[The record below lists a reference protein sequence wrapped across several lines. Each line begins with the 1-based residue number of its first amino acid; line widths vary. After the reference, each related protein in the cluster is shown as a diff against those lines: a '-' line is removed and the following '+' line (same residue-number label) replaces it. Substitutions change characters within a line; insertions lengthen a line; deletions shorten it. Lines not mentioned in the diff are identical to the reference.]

1 MRIQKLSS
9 KSTDDM
15 YDDLKTILESELTA
29 MRENGTYKEERVL
42 ESPQGREITVKGK
55 KLLNFCANNYL
66 GLSGTE
72 LMEKASEEAVKQWGY
87 GLASVR
93 FICGTQTIHK
103 DLEKA
108 VAELVGTEDA
118 VLYSSCF
125 MANVGLFQT
134 FFGAEDVIISDEL
147 NHASIIDSVRL
158 SKAERHV
165 FKHMDM
171 TDLEE
176 KLKAAA
182 GKRLR
187 VIATDGVFSMDG
199 DIAPLKKICDL
210 ADKYEALVM
219 VDDAHAVGVM
229 GENGGGTS
237 EYCGVLGRVDFIT
250 GNFGKAFGGAGRAFT
265 ATREKTAHYFPNR
278 SRTYLFSNSLD
289 TAVTGAS
296 LFIIS
301 HLKSHPEYRERLWA
315 NTKLFRKL
323 MSDNGFKVSDAQ
335 HPITPIM
342 LGDEKKAVE
351 MAKALFD
358 EGIYVIGFAFPVVPK
373 GKARIRVQISAAH
386 TKEDIETAVKKFTSV
401 GKKFG
406 VV

>member
-1 MRIQKLSS
+1 MR
-9 KSTDDM
+9 DM
-15 YDDLKTILESELTA
+15 YDKLRPILETELA
-29 MRENGTYKEERVL
+29 AAKENGTYKEERVL
-42 ESPQGREITVKGK
+42 ESKQGREITVRGK

-66 GLSGTE
+66 GLAGTE
-72 LMEKASEEAVKQWGY
+72 LVEKASEEAVKKWGY

-108 VAELVGTEDA
+108 VAELVGQEDA

-134 FFGAEDVIISDEL
+134 FFGEQDAIITDEL
-147 NHASIIDSVRL
+147 NHASIIDAIRL
-158 SKAERHV
+158 SKAERHI

-171 TDLEE
+171 ADLEE
-176 KLKAAA
+176 KLKATKD
-182 GKRLR
+182 KRLK
-187 VIATDGVFSMDG
+187 VVATDGVFSMDG
-199 DIAPLKKICDL
+199 DIAPLKEICDL
-210 ADKYEALVM
+210 AERYDALVM
-219 VDDAHAVGVM
+219 VDDAHATGVM
-229 GENGGGTS
+229 GKNGGGTP
-237 EYCGVLGRVDFIT
+237 EHCGVADKVDFVT
-250 GNFGKAFGGAGRAFT
+250 GTFGKALGGAGGAFT
-265 ATREKTAHYFPNR
+265 ATHIEAADYLRNR
-278 SRTYLFSNSLD
+278 SRSYLFSNSLD

-296 LFIIS
+296 LVVIE
-301 HLKSHPEYRERLWA
+301 HLKAHPEFRERLWD

-323 MSDNGFKVSDAQ
+323 MAENGFKVSDAQ

-373 GKARIRVQISAAH
+373 GKARIRVQVSAAH
-386 TKEDIETAVKKFTSV
+386 TKEDIEKAVEKFTLV

>member
-1 MRIQKLSS
+1 
-9 KSTDDM
+9 M
-15 YDDLKTILESELTA
+15 YKNLKPILESELA
-29 MRENGTYKEERVL
+29 VAKENGTYKVERVL
-42 ESPQGREITVKGK
+42 ESAQGREITVGGRKY
-55 KLLNFCANNYL
+55 LNFCANNYL
-66 GLSGTE
+66 GLSGTK
-72 LMEKASEEAVKQWGY
+72 LMEKASEEAVKKWGY

-93 FICGTQTIHK
+93 FICGTQTVHK

-125 MANVGLFQT
+125 MANLGLFQT
-134 FFGAEDVIISDEL
+134 FFGDQDAIISDEL
-147 NHASIIDSVRL
+147 NHASVIDAIRL
-158 SKAERHV
+158 TKSERLV

-171 TDLEE
+171 ADLEE
-176 KLKAAA
+176 KLKATA
-182 GKRLR
+182 GKRLKI
-187 VIATDGVFSMDG
+187 IATDGVFSMDG
-199 DIAPLKKICDL
+199 DIAPLKEICDL

-229 GENGGGTS
+229 GKNGGGTP
-237 EYCGVLGRVDFIT
+237 EHCGVVGRVDFIT
-250 GNFGKAFGGAGRAFT
+250 GTFGKALGGAGGAYT
-265 ATREKTAHYFPNR
+265 ATHREAADYLRNR

-296 LFIIS
+296 LWLIGY
-301 HLKSHPEYRERLWA
+301 LKSHAEYRERLWG
-315 NTKLFRKL
+315 NTKLFREL
-323 MSDNGFKVSDAQ
+323 MKRNGFSVSDAQ

-342 LGDEKKAVE
+342 LGDEKKAVD

-373 GKARIRVQISAAH
+373 GKARIRVQVSAAH
-386 TKEDIETAVKKFTSV
+386 TKQDIETAVAKFTEV